1 MKKLFAI
8 LSLVLALALLG
19 SAVPAFA
26 DGETV
31 PQETAPAVTLPEE
44 TLPEETVPEETVPE
58 ETTPPSL
65 RYDPLKEGILSS
77 YYPIDR
83 ENGYLLGVAPGTAAQ
98 KLCSVCVPF
107 GVALSTENVGTGALL
122 TYSVN
127 EAPAA
132 SLTVVVTG
140 DLNGDAAVS
149 ITDML
154 MIKSFLLGET
164 LESVATAAGDINFDG
179 NVTITDFLR
188 VKSALL
194 GMDAITTG
202 WPAQAAD
209 PILLLSPGNGEVW
222 QIPEA
227 VSYVSE
233 DPALVTVEENGTVT
247 AVAGEGSAFVYA
259 LDEAGNVL
267 SRTLATVLDDPIS
280 VSLEKETR
288 LQMGQTLTLEPLFN
302 HPVTPAIHWESSDP
316 AIATVDGSGTI
327 TAVTY
332 GVTTVTATLSN
343 ESSARCEVTVSPPI
357 TGLALEKALYKI
369 KPGAVRQ
376 LTALTEPMDSG
387 EVLIWESADPAV
399 VTVDESGTVTAVNY
413 GTATV
418 TVKGK
423 YSGLAASCEV
433 KVCDVIQV
441 AMTFDDGPS
450 AHTAKLLDFLKEAGI
465 PVTFFIV
472 GERIPY
478 YEETLKRE
486 VAEGHEIGYH
496 SYNHTIQTTLSS
508 EKITSDFNKTNKMLK
523 NLTGAEFTLWRTP
536 GGGFN
541 QRVLNAVPL
550 PHIFWTV
557 DTLDWK
563 TRNADKVY
571 SAIVSKAFDGSI
583 ILLHDLHKTT
593 VEGSIRAMQEMIEGD
608 YEFLTVTELLSRNGT
623 PPKPSTDYQ
632 RG

>member
-1 MKKLFAI
+1 M
-8 LSLVLALALLG
+8 
-19 SAVPAFA
+19 
-26 DGETV
+26 
-31 PQETAPAVTLPEE
+31 
-44 TLPEETVPEETVPE
+44 
-58 ETTPPSL
+58 
-65 RYDPLKEGILSS
+65 
-77 YYPIDR
+77 
-83 ENGYLLGVAPGTAAQ
+83 
-98 KLCSVCVPF
+98 
-107 GVALSTENVGTGALL
+107 
-122 TYSVN
+122 
-127 EAPAA
+127 
-132 SLTVVVTG
+132 
-140 DLNGDAAVS
+140 
-149 ITDML
+149 
-154 MIKSFLLGET
+154 
-164 LESVATAAGDINFDG
+164 
-179 NVTITDFLR
+179 
-188 VKSALL
+188 
-194 GMDAITTG
+194 
-202 WPAQAAD
+202 
-209 PILLLSPGNGEVW
+209 
-222 QIPEA
+222 
-227 VSYVSE
+227 
-233 DPALVTVEENGTVT
+233 
-247 AVAGEGSAFVYA
+247 
-259 LDEAGNVL
+259 
-267 SRTLATVLDDPIS
+267 
-280 VSLEKETR
+280 
-288 LQMGQTLTLEPLFN
+288 
-302 HPVTPAIHWESSDP
+302 
-316 AIATVDGSGTI
+316 
-327 TAVTY
+327 
-332 GVTTVTATLSN
+332 
-343 ESSARCEVTVSPPI
+343 
-357 TGLALEKALYKI
+357 I

-376 LTALTEPMDSG
+376 LTALTEPLDSG

-441 AMTFDDGPS
+441 AITFDDGPS

-523 NLTGAEFTLWRTP
+523 DLTGAEFTLWRTP